1 METINQLE
9 RIKLKIMKKLL
20 LLLSIVLAGCSK
32 EDIPTPQSNIPTC
45 YKILTWAD
53 DPDGDY
59 ITIII
64 APYKF
69 QSIKVNN
76 YRDYMG
82 KTEVCDL
89 TKVK

>member
-1 METINQLE
+1 
-9 RIKLKIMKKLL
+9 MKKLL
-20 LLLSIVLAGCSK
+20 LLSIALIGCSK
-32 EDIPTPQSNIPTC
+32 EDIPTPQSNTPTC

-53 DPDGDY
+53 SPSGDY

-64 APYKF
+64 APYQF
-69 QSIKVNN
+69 QNIKVKN